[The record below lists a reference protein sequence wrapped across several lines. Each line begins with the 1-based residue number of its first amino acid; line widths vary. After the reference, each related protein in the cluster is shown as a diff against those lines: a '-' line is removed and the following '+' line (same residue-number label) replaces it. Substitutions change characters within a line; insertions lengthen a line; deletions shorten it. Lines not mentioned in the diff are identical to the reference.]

1 MNTSITKHLMFT
13 KYFFIPFKTSLSIV
27 SHCQTDITLIK
38 KAAYIKNLYSVSSIL
53 YDELYMVNY
62 YKHSN

>member
-13 KYFFIPFKTSLSIV
+13 KYFFITFQTSLGMV

-38 KAAYIKNLYSVSSIL
+38 KTAYIKNLYSVTSI
-53 YDELYMVNY
+53 YMMNY
-62 YKHSN
+62 I

>member
-1 MNTSITKHLMFT
+1 MFI
-13 KYFFIPFKTSLSIV
+13 KYFCIPFQTSLSIV
-27 SHCQTDITLIK
+27 SHCQTDVTLLK
-38 KAAYIKNLYSVSSIL
+38 KTAYIKNLYSVSNIL